1 MTELTEKQREIYNFL
16 TRFMTENGYPP
27 TVKEIM
33 IHFNF
38 ASPTAV
44 TTHLTALEKKGYVK
58 KTDKRARGS
67 VPINNNTNTLS
78 ADFSDIIN
86 IPLLGNEVKAGLL
99 MDVAD
104 EIVEEVF
111 ALPLSIAKNDG
122 NFLMKVSG
130 DSMID
135 AHIQDGDMVLVNPAN
150 ITPNNG
156 DIVVAKIDDNG
167 SEEIT
172 IKRFFRDKDHIRLVS
187 ENKNYEPIILES
199 VSIVGKVIGLIRLN
213 IY

>member
-67 VPINNNTNTLS
+67 VPISANNTLNNDY
-78 ADFSDIIN
+78 ADIIN

-99 MDVAD
+99 MDVSD
-104 EIVEEVF
+104 EVVEEVF

-172 IKRFFRDKDHIRLVS
+172 IKRFFRDKDNVRLVS
-187 ENKNYEPIILES
+187 ENKNYPPIILES

-213 IY
+213 I